1 MKAMLSRLPSP
12 IATSLWLSE
21 KAVASGSALAAAA
34 DRLDARRQTAFL
46 SLFVM
51 MTLAAPAQAQNAGGQ
66 GSVTTFLQNLV
77 NLITGTAG
85 QLLAVIAVA
94 IAGVAALFG
103 AISIRALGGVVVGV
117 LLIFSSGWIVEQI
130 VA

>member
-1 MKAMLSRLPSP
+1 MKAMLSRLPST
-12 IATSLWLSE
+12 ASTSLWLSE
-21 KAVASGSALAAAA
+21 KAEASRSALGTAA
-34 DRLDARRQTAFL
+34 DRLDARRQAAFV

-51 MTLAAPAQAQNAGGQ
+51 MLSAPAQAQNAGGQ
-66 GSVTTFLQNLV
+66 GSVTTFLQNIV
-77 NLITGTAG
+77 NLITGTTG

-103 AISIRALGGVVVGV
+103 AISIRALGGVVIGV
-117 LLIFSSGWIVEQI
+117 LLIFSSGWIVDQI